1 MIPGAD
7 LRCSELKKNE
17 EKALKC
23 QNKFL
28 PLYVEKRKSMRKKDL
43 ETYLGKSALVYALS
57 RAFDLNRGC
66 GCEFW
71 YPEEEDW
78 IKFTFDGHRCKLLS
92 VDGVDYDKCTIKM
105 TVLTGGEVVSLE
117 EVRVHHFR
125 YNVLERIVK
134 EYYMCSGAC
143 HNDTWESDVDE
154 FLKDNMADFFDMYDQ
169 FMGY

>member
-1 MIPGAD
+1 MY
-7 LRCSELKKNE
+7 
-17 EKALKC
+17 
-23 QNKFL
+23 Q
-28 PLYVEKRKSMRKKDL
+28 EKRKSLRKKDL

-66 GCEFW
+66 GCDFW

-78 IKFTFDGHRCKLLS
+78 IKFTFDGHKCKLLA
-92 VDGVDYDKCTIKM
+92 VDGVDYDNCTITM
-105 TVLTGGEVVSLE
+105 VVLAKGVELKEWTS
-117 EVRVHHFR
+117 VRLTFKAHHFR

>member
-1 MIPGAD
+1 MY
-7 LRCSELKKNE
+7 
-17 EKALKC
+17 
-23 QNKFL
+23 Q
-28 PLYVEKRKSMRKKDL
+28 EKRKSMRKKDL

-66 GCEFW
+66 GCDFW

-78 IKFTFDGHRCKLLS
+78 IKFTFDGHKCKLLA
-92 VDGVDYDKCTIKM
+92 VDGVDYDNCTITM
-105 TVLTGGEVVSLE
+105 VVLAKGVELKEWTS
-117 EVRVHHFR
+117 VRLTFKAHHFR